1 MANLDLCNLDRLWK
15 NVSLTEPANII
26 SEYSQDYV
34 CLMSET
40 GVGNETLSL
49 NIDNLFNNCISDI
62 GSIRVIQPKNSDN
75 TFTINPSNIYP
86 IQISKITAG
95 PNTEVRCI
103 GDGDKTKR
111 VNLLK
116 IYSSKVTIR
125 DLDFL
130 SSSDIIT
137 STNTILTNITGFCDT
152 QILNSPNININN
164 CFVRN
169 ATIDGST
176 INLNTSNFDSCKILS
191 NLSLSITENTA
202 YKFVNC
208 FISGY
213 NIEYS
218 HQGVTNSVAIDFN
231 IQNHISLSN
240 VGIINSSFKG
250 FGNNT
255 TVLINSL
262 RALKNSD
269 FDNIYGISITGASDP
284 NPPAEPAAPIAPIIT
299 DSLEAKSYI
308 NLTGPGIDDGQRII
322 INNDLNSRYI
332 SLSFF
337 ENNGIIYAD
346 QGVTL
351 VSGINNGSI
360 FSKNISLDGVVNN
373 GTITRIA

>member
-1 MANLDLCNLDRLWK
+1 MANLDLCNLNRLWK

-62 GSIRVIQPKNSDN
+62 GSIRLIQPKDSVN
-75 TFTINPSNIYP
+75 TFTINPSNIYKT
-86 IQISKITAG
+86 QISKLTAG
-95 PNTEVRCI
+95 PNTEVICN
-103 GDGDKTKR
+103 GTAKQTKP

-116 IYSSKVTIR
+116 IYSSKASIQNM
-125 DLDFL
+125 DFL
-130 SSSDIIT
+130 SSSDIDT
-137 STNTILTNITGFCDT
+137 STSIVLNNITGFCDT
-152 QILNSPNININN
+152 QKLDSPTININN

-169 ATIDGST
+169 ATINGAT
-176 INLNTSNFDSCKILS
+176 ITLNTSNFDTCKIMS
-191 NLSLSITENTA
+191 TLSLNITENA
-202 YKFVNC
+202 QYKFVNS

-213 NIEYS
+213 NITYS

-231 IQNHISLSN
+231 IENSISLSN

-250 FGNNT
+250 FGDNT
-255 TVLINSL
+255 RVSINTL
-262 RALKNSD
+262 RALRNSD
-269 FDNIYGISITGASDP
+269 FDNIYGISIIGASDP
-284 NPPAEPAAPIAPIIT
+284 NPPAEPAVPTAPIVT
-299 DSLEAKSYI
+299 DSIETKGYI
-308 NLTGPGIDDGQRII
+308 NITGPGVDDGQRVI
-322 INNDLNSRYI
+322 INNDLNSPHI
-332 SLSFF
+332 SLLFF

-346 QGVTL
+346 QGITL